1 MQLKKI
7 IENFQGVRKIEGKLT
22 LDIKGLACDSKKVK
36 GSYLFVAIKGSRFN
50 GSDFIEEAIERGASS
65 IILDWDQGKVPI
77 LRKGPTYIYVDDAR
91 AALSHGCRSFY
102 KDISANMYIIGITGT
117 NGKTTA
123 TYLIESLFKKK
134 GEKTGVIGTI
144 NYRFGERLIPS
155 VNTTPGALEL
165 YTYLNNMYKENVKSC
180 IIEVSSHSLDQG
192 RIDTLQFD
200 IAIFTNLT
208 KEHLDYHGDMDSYLA
223 SKMKLFAKI
232 KNNGYAIINKDDP
245 ASERIIK
252 KVQETGVANI
262 ITYGIKRQAD
272 VSAED
277 IQSSIEGLRFKLCSR
292 QACPERSRGARTI
305 SRCYSSS
312 KVEKNSIEI
321 RSSLIGMHNVYNIL
335 ASAACGIAMRMPL
348 EDISSGLGEVKV
360 LPGRLEKIDC
370 GQDFQVF
377 VDYAHTE
384 NGMENVLKALRG
396 LNPERLLCV
405 FGCGGDRD
413 KSKRGPMG
421 RISAQI
427 SDKLFITSDNPRSED
442 PADIIREIT
451 RDIDR
456 KDADYVIELD
466 RFSAIDK
473 ALKEARK
480 GDIVLVAGKGHE
492 TYQIFKDTTLPFD
505 DREVVKKILKGRYT
519 CSQSKIS

>member
-1 MQLKKI
+1 MKLKDI
-7 IENFQGVRKIEGKLT
+7 IENFQGVKKVEGKLT

-102 KDISANMYIIGITGT
+102 KDISANMYTIGITGT

-155 VNTTPGALEL
+155 VNTTPGVLEL
-165 YTYLNNMYKENVKSC
+165 YTYLNNMYKENVKNC

-200 IAIFTNLT
+200 TAIFTNLT
-208 KEHLDYHGDMDSYLA
+208 KEHLDYHGDMDSYLV

-245 ASERIIK
+245 ASERIIDRVRSDK
-252 KVQETGVANI
+252 KANI
-262 ITYGIKRQAD
+262 ITYGIENAAD
-272 VSAED
+272 VYASD
-277 IQSSIEGLRFKLCSR
+277 IISSQGGLRFKICVQEGAARAEVESR
-292 QACPERSRGARTI
+292 
-305 SRCYSSS
+305 
-312 KVEKNSIEI
+312 
-321 RSSLIGMHNVYNIL
+321 LIGKHNVYNIL
-335 ASAACGIAMRMPL
+335 ASAACGIAMGMPL
-348 EDISSGLGEVKV
+348 EDISSGLGEVEV

-384 NGMENVLKALRG
+384 NGMENVLKALKG

-466 RFSAIDK
+466 RYSAIDK

-519 CSQSKIS
+519 CLQSKIS